1 MLSSFSLSELLLC
14 EASVSYPD
22 ECDLEVPP
30 AALLLISLALDN
42 VDGESAKE
50 ISESPLLK
58 DPDSVR
64 R

>member
-14 EASVSYPD
+14 ETSVWYPD
-22 ECDLEVPP
+22 DCDLEVPP
-30 AALLLISLALDN
+30 ATLLLISLALDN
-42 VDGESAKE
+42 VDGESANE
-50 ISESPLLK
+50 ISESLLM